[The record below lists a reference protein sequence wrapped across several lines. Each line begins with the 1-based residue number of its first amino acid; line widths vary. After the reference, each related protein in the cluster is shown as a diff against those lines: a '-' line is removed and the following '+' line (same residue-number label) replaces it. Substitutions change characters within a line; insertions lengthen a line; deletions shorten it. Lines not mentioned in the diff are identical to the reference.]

1 MITLHKHRFAFVL
14 MSLSTIFI
22 ALAPLFLVASCTSL
36 QQTPQEIQ
44 ARETLRSMTRGGVL
58 PAEDAVTRI
67 EKNFPNTTAGA
78 LAKLVHA
85 RIRMNAKDYAGAA
98 SLIDDSSVRSL
109 TNIGDYALWLKASAL
124 EQAGRRVEARAAY
137 EKLAR
142 DFPSSLRARSALLQ
156 DVQMLMQDGQAA
168 AVPALIDNLRRRDD
182 AIMVSTED
190 AAIELVK
197 AKAYE
202 QTGDA
207 TRALGAYRRIYF
219 YSPASTEAT
228 EAASAIPRLGSSTAA
243 ANGDEADHRALGLFS
258 AKRYS

>member
-1 MITLHKHRFAFVL
+1 MIKLHKHRFAFVL

-98 SLIDDSSVRSL
+98 SLLDSSAISQYTL
-109 TNIGDYALWLKASAL
+109 IGYYALWMRANAL
-124 EQAGRRVEARAAY
+124 EQANRRVEARAAF

-142 DFPSSLRARSALLQ
+142 DFPDSLRARDALLH
-156 DVQMLMQDGQAA
+156 D
-168 AVPALIDNLRRRDD
+168 
-182 AIMVSTED
+182 
-190 AAIELVK
+190 
-197 AKAYE
+197 
-202 QTGDA
+202 
-207 TRALGAYRRIYF
+207 
-219 YSPASTEAT
+219 
-228 EAASAIPRLGSSTAA
+228 
-243 ANGDEADHRALGLFS
+243 
-258 AKRYS
+258 